1 MPYARDMR
9 KPTTDEL
16 IADVLAIHFE
26 VQRHLQDK
34 RRRVT
39 PLQTKVLTDAVA
51 SLHRFLKTWQE
62 QDDSMRKPPSPQ
74 YH

>member
-1 MPYARDMR
+1 MR

-39 PLQTKVLTDAVA
+39 PLQVKVLTDAVA
-51 SLHRFLKTWQE
+51 SLHRFLKAWQTQNE
-62 QDDSMRKPPSPQ
+62 STRKPPSPH

>member
-1 MPYARDMR
+1 MKTR
-9 KPTTDEL
+9 TTDEL
-16 IADVLAIHFE
+16 IAGVLAMHLE

-39 PLQTKVLTDAVA
+39 PLQVKVLTEAVA
-51 SLHRFLKTWQE
+51 NLHRFLKAWQT
-62 QDDSMRKPPSPQ
+62 QNDSTKKPPSPH